1 MSVQQKQYV
10 YIKTII
16 SYIGGLLLLFMIVL
30 ATSNFVQKD
39 NNSKLSTINRVVN
52 DSSIPPTDFSGISVY
67 ANISSVDIRGF
78 LYRLHMDFRP
88 KGAFADI
95 SDVLIPQLNGKILCT
110 VDSRTLSFP
119 DNEIMATKDIDT
131 TIQTGNPNDYP
142 FDTYESNFFFQ
153 CQQATDK
160 VKLPLSISVVNSLE
174 EWWIDMKLT
183 DLSGNNF
190 SIVGLKVVL
199 SRAPTQKFFSLSIIS
214 LMWVISL
221 GIFFLAISHFIFNK
235 RVEAPTLGVVT
246 SMLFALPAVRNMQPG
261 APPIGCTT
269 DVIGF
274 FWNVGLIAVASV
286 LLLWRYSFQDT
297 NSNSNP
303 KPPPTKISAPDDI
316 HIEIDYPQPVL
327 EEKKEFIE
335 RDTFSNTPNGKPMI
349 KKSVSMFSPTNRGS
363 FRLPNFLN
371 RTEEND
377 PYNTENVLLID
388 KSENEK
394 DKKQSE
400 SL

>member
-10 YIKTII
+10 YIKTVI

-142 FDTYESNFFFQ
+142 FDTYESNLFFQ

-214 LMWVISL
+214 LMW
-221 GIFFLAISHFIFNK
+221 
-235 RVEAPTLGVVT
+235 GVVT

-261 APPIGCTT
+261 A
-269 DVIGF
+269 
-274 FWNVGLIAVASV
+274 V

-327 EEKKEFIE
+327 EEKKKFIE

-394 DKKQSE
+394 DKKQ
-400 SL
+400 